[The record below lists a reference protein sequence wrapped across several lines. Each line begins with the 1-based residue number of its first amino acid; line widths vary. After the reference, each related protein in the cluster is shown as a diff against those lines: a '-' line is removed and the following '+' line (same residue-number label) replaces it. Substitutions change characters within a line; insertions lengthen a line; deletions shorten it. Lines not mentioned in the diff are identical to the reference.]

1 MKIVLKPTQLV
12 FIVIAAVVATLA
24 VQLLG
29 FTALNYISYCIEK
42 NVDYFPAFLN
52 IFSVFI
58 SSLIS
63 ATIAL
68 IVVHIQI
75 NSEREKNKE
84 ELQRKTILSLKMIF
98 QELEYNKKIIDNVI
112 LLIKQKSPEE
122 SDIREMLL
130 QLSNCYWMERMN
142 TLELNDETLLP
153 ELTSI
158 YFKLKLIQNSPE
170 RKVNSDTLT
179 KTNESINKLTEK
191 INSYLQN
198 KGA

>member
-52 IFSVFI
+52 IFAVFI

-75 NSEREKNKE
+75 NAEREKYKE
-84 ELQRKTILSLKMIF
+84 ELQRKTGLSLKMIF
-98 QELEYNKKIIDNVI
+98 QELEYNQNILKNVTLVGID
-112 LLIKQKSPEE
+112 S
-122 SDIREMLL
+122 SDVHKMLQ
-130 QLSNCYWMERMN
+130 QLSDRYW
-142 TLELNDETLLP
+142 LELMTSLELQDETLLP
-153 ELTSI
+153 DLTSA
-158 YFKLKLIQNSPE
+158 YFKLTLIRNSPE
-170 RKVNSDTLT
+170 GSINNDTLSQT
-179 KTNESINKLTEK
+179 KTSIDNLSKK
-191 INSYLQN
+191 INSYLQS